1 MMTRGIGRARW
12 VGTLLVAIVYLAAAC
27 GSSSDGD
34 DDSAVPGGVGG
45 EGEELGS
52 VTVGIAVG
60 TTFYY
65 LPAYAA
71 EDLGTWESRGLSV
84 EVVAFQG
91 DAPLQQAMAAG
102 EVDFGLGTG
111 AATLPAI
118 AAGQDVK
125 FVATIS
131 NTVEGF
137 GVVARTDID
146 TPEELAGTT
155 LGVTSPNGI
164 TDTLAKLLSE
174 DLTGDIEGGINR
186 ASLGGFDAQIAALST
201 GEIDGFVWTTDGLIR
216 AEQEELGQTV
226 LNLDEVISDFF
237 YAGVFAPTPLIDDS
251 PEVVEAFLGGLFEAQ
266 NRLKDDQE
274 YAAGLFESRM
284 EIPAEIGNEVW
295 ELDRDN
301 LTSDGAVDEAA
312 FDTLVESLLK
322 VETIPEEV
330 TVDDVFDASFVPV
343 EPE

>member
-1 MMTRGIGRARW
+1 MNWVTDRTVWAR
-12 VGTLLVAIVYLAAAC
+12 TLVIMLLAVAAAC
-27 GSSSDGD
+27 GGGD
-34 DDSAVPGGVGG
+34 DEDGEPAGAGGGG
-45 EGEELGS
+45 EEEDLGS

-71 EDLGTWESRGLSV
+71 EDLGAWEERGLSV

-125 FVATIS
+125 FIAAIS

-137 GVVARTDID
+137 GVVARSGLE
-146 TPEELAGTT
+146 TPEDLEGTT

-174 DLTGDIEGGINR
+174 DLTGDIEGGIAR
-186 ASLGGFDAQIAALST
+186 ASLGGFDAQVAALST

-216 AEQEELGQTV
+216 AEQEGLGQTV
-226 LNLDEVISDFF
+226 LNLDEVIPDFF
-237 YAGVFAPTPLIDDS
+237 YAGVFAPTSTISDRPD
-251 PEVVEAFLGGLFEAQ
+251 VVEVMLAGLFEAQ
-266 NRLKDDQE
+266 NRIKDDQE
-274 YAAGLFESRM
+274 YAVDLFASRM
-284 EIPAEIGNEVW
+284 EVPTEIGDQVW
-295 ELDRDN
+295 EADRDN

-312 FDTLVESLLK
+312 FDSLVESLLK

-330 TVDDVFDASFVPV
+330 DLDEVFDASFVPV
-343 EPE
+343 ESE